1 MLNSPAVSGSVALDS
16 SKLAFIR
23 RTYLHLLGAVLA
35 LVAFEVYLF
44 QSELA
49 LRIAQTMLSTSWLVI
64 LGGFMLAGWL
74 ARRVAH
80 GSDSR
85 AMQYAALAGYV
96 VAQGLLLTPLLIVA
110 HIKAGG
116 GVIGSAAFATV
127 LGFAGLTAIVFTTRQ
142 DFSFL
147 GALLKW
153 GGFCALGLIVASV
166 LLGFSLGT
174 VFSAAMVTLAGAA
187 ILYDTSNILHHYPHD
202 KHVAASLE
210 LFASVVMLF
219 WYLLRLF
226 SRR

>member
-1 MLNSPAVSGSVALDS
+1 MLSSPVVSGSIALDS
-16 SKLAFIR
+16 SKLTFIR
-23 RTYLHLLGAVLA
+23 KTYVHLLGAVIA
-35 LVAFEVYLF
+35 LVAFVAYLF
-44 QSELA
+44 ESGA
-49 LRIAQTMLSTSWLVI
+49 APRIAASMLSTSWLLI
-64 LGGFMLAGWL
+64 LGGFMVAGWL

-80 GSDSR
+80 GSSSR
-85 AMQYAALAGYV
+85 GLQYVALGGYV

-116 GVIGSAAFATV
+116 GVIGSAAIATV
-127 LGFAGLTAIVFTTRQ
+127 LGFAGLTAIVFTTRH

-153 GGFCALGLIVASV
+153 GGFCALGLIAASV
-166 LLGFSLGT
+166 LFGFNLGT

-202 KHVAASLE
+202 KYVGASLE
-210 LFASVVMLF
+210 LFASIVMLF

>member
-1 MLNSPAVSGSVALDS
+1 MLSSATVSRPVTLDS
-16 SKLAFIR
+16 SKLSFIR
-23 RTYLHLLGAVLA
+23 KTYLHLLGAVLA

-44 QSELA
+44 QSGA
-49 LRIAQTMLSTSWLVI
+49 AVRIFEVVQGTSWLVI
-64 LGGFMLAGWL
+64 LGGFMVAAWL

-80 GSDSR
+80 GESR
-85 AMQYAALAGYV
+85 ALQYVALAGYV

-110 HIKAGG
+110 HFKAGG
-116 GVIGSAAFATV
+116 GVIGSAAIATV
-127 LGFAGLTAIVFTTRQ
+127 LGFGGLTAIVFTTKQ

-166 LLGFSLGT
+166 LFGFNLGV
-174 VFSAAMVTLAGAA
+174 VFSAAMVTLAGAS

-202 KHVAASLE
+202 KHVGASLE

>member
-1 MLNSPAVSGSVALDS
+1 MLSSPAFSGSVAIDS
-16 SKLAFIR
+16 AKLAFIR
-23 RTYLHLLGAVLA
+23 RTYLHLLAAVLA
-35 LVAFEVYLF
+35 LVGFEVYLF
-44 QSELA
+44 RSEAA
-49 LRIAQTMLSTSWLVI
+49 LTIAQAMLSTSWLVI
-64 LGGFMLAGWL
+64 LGGFMVVGWL

-80 GSDSR
+80 GSESR
-85 AMQYAALAGYV
+85 PLQYAALAGYV

-127 LGFAGLTAIVFTTRQ
+127 LGFAGLTAIVFTTKH

-153 GGFCALGLIVASV
+153 GGFCAVGLIVASV
-166 LLGFSLGT
+166 TFGFTLGT
-174 VFSAAMVTLAGAA
+174 AFSAAMVTLAGAA

-202 KHVAASLE
+202 KYVGAALE